1 MLLTLLDLVGT
12 FVFALSG
19 GLRGVERRLD
29 PFGIVFLAFVAAVSG
44 GVLRDLLI
52 GATPPA
58 AMQSWHYAAVST
70 LAGALCFF
78 AYGSIVKLVTPI
90 AVFDALGLGL
100 FAVVG
105 ARKALDAGLS
115 PLMAALLG
123 MLTAIGGG
131 MVRDIVTARTPMVL
145 RREIYALAALAGA
158 AVLAFGDFA
167 GAPDIVTAPIGAA
180 LTTGLRLIALR
191 LNWNLP
197 RARSR

>member
-1 MLLTLLDLVGT
+1 MLLTLLDLAGT

-29 PFGIVFLAFVAAVSG
+29 SFGVVFLAFVAAVSG

-58 AMQSWHYAAVST
+58 AMQSWSYIAVST
-70 LAGALCFF
+70 LAGTLCFF
-78 AYGSIVKLVTPI
+78 AYGPIVKLARPI

-123 MLTAIGGG
+123 MLTAVGGG
-131 MVRDIVTARTPMVL
+131 VVRDVLTTRTPMVL
-145 RREIYALAALAGA
+145 HREVYALAALAGA
-158 AVLAFGDFA
+158 AALAFGDWI
-167 GAPDIVTAPIGAA
+167 GAPDMATAPLGAA
-180 LTTGLRLIALR
+180 LATGLRLVALKR
-191 LNWNLP
+191 DWRLP
-197 RARSR
+197 RARAR

>member
-1 MLLTLLDLVGT
+1 M
-12 FVFALSG
+12 
-19 GLRGVERRLD
+19 
-29 PFGIVFLAFVAAVSG
+29 
-44 GVLRDLLI
+44 
-52 GATPPA
+52 
-58 AMQSWHYAAVST
+58 
-70 LAGALCFF
+70 
-78 AYGSIVKLVTPI
+78 KLVTPI
-90 AVFDALGLGL
+90 AVCDALGLGL

-167 GAPDIVTAPIGAA
+167 GAPDIVHRAHRRRADDRPAADRPASELEPAAGPVAVAQAAVSAALMPSIGA
-180 LTTGLRLIALR
+180 TV
-191 LNWNLP
+191 
-197 RARSR
+197 